1 MQLLGHLLKT
11 IFRAFFRII
20 FSALFFAVL
29 GGGIT
34 LLVAFGFTH
43 HWPPDLLTIVATI
56 AIGVLSGLV
65 AGIGVLMREAVQ
77 ALLSAASEVADEVE
91 GKS

>member
-11 IFRAFFRII
+11 IFRAFFRIV
-20 FSALFFAVL
+20 FSGLFFAVL

-77 ALLSAASEVADEVE
+77 ALLSAASDVVNEVE